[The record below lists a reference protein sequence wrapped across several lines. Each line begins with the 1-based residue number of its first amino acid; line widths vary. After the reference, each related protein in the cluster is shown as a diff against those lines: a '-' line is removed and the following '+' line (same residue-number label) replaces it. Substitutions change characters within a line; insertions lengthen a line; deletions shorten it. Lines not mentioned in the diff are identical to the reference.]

1 VLLDTRTEQRWSA
14 RKIFKAKAVLSM
26 EGATPAGARTLD
38 IGGNGMSLA
47 LPYPLT
53 IGNKGL
59 IQFDLLVDGKA
70 KPVKATGA
78 VTYCIFSNDEFKVG
92 FKFMNLDLLVL
103 TAITK
108 FVGQ

>member
-1 VLLDTRTEQRWSA
+1 MA
-14 RKIFKAKAVLSM
+14 
-26 EGATPAGARTLD
+26 GATPAAARTIDL
-38 IGGNGMSLA
+38 GSNGMSLS
-47 LPYPLT
+47 LSYPLT
-53 IGNKGL
+53 VGNKGV
-59 IQFDLLVDGKA
+59 IQFDLLIDGKA

-103 TAITK
+103 TAITR

>member
-1 VLLDTRTEQRWSA
+1 
-14 RKIFKAKAVLSM
+14 M
-26 EGATPAGARTLD
+26 EGATPAAARTLD
-38 IGGNGMSLA
+38 IGGNGMSLT

-53 IGNKGL
+53 VGNKGL

-70 KPVKATGA
+70 KPVKVSGA